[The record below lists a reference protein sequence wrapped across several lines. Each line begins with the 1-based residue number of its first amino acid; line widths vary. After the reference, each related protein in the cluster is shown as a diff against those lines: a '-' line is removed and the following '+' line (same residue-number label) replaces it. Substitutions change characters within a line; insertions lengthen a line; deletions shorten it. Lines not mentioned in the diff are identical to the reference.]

1 MPDRPVPMGP
11 RRLVELTTHEDATAY
26 ELSKHLLKVLELV
39 APVVRR
45 GALANGQGSA
55 LPSVPDD
62 HLGHLTF
69 PEMASLF
76 RCSTKAFASRESRD
90 PDIRALRVQTS
101 EKKRLYSKRRTYEYL
116 KKI

>member
-11 RRLVELTTHEDATAY
+11 RRLVELTTLEDATAY

-39 APVVRR
+39 APVIRR
-45 GALANGQGSA
+45 GALANGHTSA
-55 LPSVPDD
+55 SPPVSDD

-69 PEMASLF
+69 PEMAALF

-90 PDIRALRVQTS
+90 PAVRALRVQTS
-101 EKKRLYSKRRTYEYL
+101 EKKRLYSKRRTFEYL
-116 KKI
+116 KTI